1 MHVEGLHIEGW
12 QVAVTDEEIDLLRA
26 ALRRTRWPRQV
37 EDAGWREGTD
47 LAYLQELVAYWADE
61 FDWRAV
67 EARLNEEPQF
77 LARVGA
83 GGETS
88 GRAGEPLDV
97 HFVHR
102 RGVGPAP
109 LPLVLTHGWPSTYFE
124 FHDVIGPLAD
134 PGAHGGDPADAFDV
148 IVPSLPG
155 YGFSSVPSRVGTGPS
170 RIAALWDELVRG
182 LGYQRYGAAGCDW
195 GALVTSL
202 MGLDHPEHLVG
213 IHLGMLTLRA
223 RARDEAASA
232 ADLEEERAFAAR
244 SKAWART
251 EAAYTD
257 IQGTKPQSLAYGLND
272 SPVGLAAWIVEKF
285 RAWGDT
291 NGDVESVFTRDD
303 LLTNLSIYWFTQTI
317 GSANRLYHEA
327 RRNPRRLAEGERVTV
342 PTGFL
347 LERALP
353 EGHVTPNIGLPPRR
367 RAELAYDVRRWTIA
381 PRGAHFPAWETPDL
395 YVDEVRAFFRD
406 LRPHH

>member
-1 MHVEGLHIEGW
+1 MYVEGFEVATF
-12 QVAVTDEEIDLLRA
+12 QVSIGDEEIDGLRA

-37 EDAGWREGTD
+37 ADAGWREGTD

-67 EARLNEEPQF
+67 EARLNDEPQF
-77 LARVGA
+77 LARVG
-83 GGETS
+83 GDDRGT
-88 GRAGEPLDV
+88 GVGEPLDV

-109 LPLVLTHGWPSTYFE
+109 LPLVLTHGWPSSFFE
-124 FHDVIGPLAD
+124 FHAVIGPLAD
-134 PGAHGGDPADAFDV
+134 PAAYGGDPADAFDV

-155 YGFSSVPSRVGTGPS
+155 YGFSSIPTRSGTGPS
-170 RIAALWDELVRG
+170 RMASLWTELLAG
-182 LGYQRYGAAGCDW
+182 LGYERYGAAGCDW
-195 GALVTSL
+195 GSLVTSL

-213 IHLGMLTLRA
+213 IHLGMVTLRSPT
-223 RARDEAASA
+223 RDEAGATEQA
-232 ADLEEERAFAAR
+232 EEQAFRAR
-244 SKAWART
+244 SLAWART

-272 SPVGLAAWIVEKF
+272 SPAGLAAWIVEKF

-327 RRNPRRLAEGERVTV
+327 RRNPRRLTEGERVTV

-353 EGHVTPNIGLPPRR
+353 EGHVTPNIGPPPRR
-367 RAELAYDVRRWTIA
+367 RAEMVYDVRRWTVA

>member
-1 MHVEGLHIEGW
+1 M
-12 QVAVTDEEIDLLRA
+12 
-26 ALRRTRWPRQV
+26 
-37 EDAGWREGTD
+37 
-47 LAYLQELVAYWADE
+47 
-61 FDWRAV
+61 
-67 EARLNEEPQF
+67 
-77 LARVGA
+77 
-83 GGETS
+83 
-88 GRAGEPLDV
+88 
-97 HFVHR
+97 
-102 RGVGPAP
+102 
-109 LPLVLTHGWPSTYFE
+109 
-124 FHDVIGPLAD
+124 
-134 PGAHGGDPADAFDV
+134 
-148 IVPSLPG
+148 
-155 YGFSSVPSRVGTGPS
+155 GTGPS

-182 LGYQRYGAAGCDW
+182 LGYERYGAAGCDW
-195 GALVTSL
+195 GAMVTSL

-223 RARDEAASA
+223 RTRDEPTDP

-251 EAAYTD
+251 EAAYTA

-272 SPVGLAAWIVEKF
+272 SPAGLAAWIVEKF

-291 NGDVESVFTRDD
+291 GGDVESAFTRDD

-327 RRNPRRLAEGERVTV
+327 RRSPRRLGEGERVTV
-342 PTGFL
+342 PAGFL

-353 EGHVTPNIGLPPRR
+353 EGHVTPNIGPPPRR
-367 RAELAYDVRRWTIA
+367 RAELVYDVRRWTIA

-406 LRPHH
+406 LRPHT

>member
-182 LGYQRYGAAGCDW
+182 LGYERYGAAGCDW

-272 SPVGLAAWIVEKF
+272 SPAGLAAWIVEKF

-303 LLTNLSIYWFTQTI
+303 LLTNHSI
-317 GSANRLYHEA
+317 
-327 RRNPRRLAEGERVTV
+327 
-342 PTGFL
+342 
-347 LERALP
+347 
-353 EGHVTPNIGLPPRR
+353 
-367 RAELAYDVRRWTIA
+367 
-381 PRGAHFPAWETPDL
+381 
-395 YVDEVRAFFRD
+395 
-406 LRPHH
+406 